1 MRLTLEGRTTR
12 HWQVLRDR
20 DVWAEIVSQIAEETG
35 RLWVDKFDFALE
47 APTAVA
53 DSSATDELGQLMK
66 QIAAEEGFA
75 AQAQAEVDDVLSQ
88 LPSARR
94 AELLADEAALAEQT
108 RDLAE
113 AGSKHLFALMKGA
126 SE

>member
-1 MRLTLEGRTTR
+1 M
-12 HWQVLRDR
+12 
-20 DVWAEIVSQIAEETG
+20 
-35 RLWVDKFDFALE
+35 DKFDFALE

-113 AGSKHLFALMKGA
+113 AGSKHLFALMK
-126 SE
+126 